1 MSNEGERPLPAPES
15 ESERYSLSAWYPDH
29 HSSSRPYNR
38 IQQLIY
44 ENENLPLSIYRLKFE
59 GLENFNDGYYIAVLG
74 EKPSEE
80 YQERFRR
87 ILSGGEEVELPP
99 EAMESLWQRRQETS
113 QLGQW
118 VEGHYRNGIRRRLR

>member
-1 MSNEGERPLPAPES
+1 MSIDRERPLPSPEAQS
-15 ESERYSLSAWYPDH
+15 DRYSLTARYPDQY
-29 HSSSRPYNR
+29 SSSRPYT
-38 IQQLIY
+38 QAQELIY
-44 ENENLPLSIYRLKFE
+44 QNDHLALSVFRLRFE
-59 GLENFNDGYYIAVLG
+59 GLDSFNDGYFVTVLG

-113 QLGQW
+113 KVSVW
-118 VEGHYRNGIRRRLR
+118 YEGHYKHGIRRRIG